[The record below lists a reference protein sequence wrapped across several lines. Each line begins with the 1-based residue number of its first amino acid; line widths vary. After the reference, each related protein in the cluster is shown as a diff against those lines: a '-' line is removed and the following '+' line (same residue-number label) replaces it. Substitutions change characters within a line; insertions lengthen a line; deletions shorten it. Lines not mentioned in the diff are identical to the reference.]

1 MALKKETTIR
11 KPRVHR
17 DCHSQKPLHIPNATT
32 SLRTILDRTGAGLP
46 VNARVAKH
54 FPLPPDGDDMN
65 DFEKGTEEYL
75 DLVDVQQLDERI
87 KAEQQKK
94 YEEQQKKREEEKQKE
109 LDNIVSQ
116 RVAEELAKSS
126 APIQQ

>member
-1 MALKKETTIR
+1 MAVKKEKTIR

-17 DCHSQKPLHIPNATT
+17 DCHSQKPLHVPNATT
-32 SLRTILDRTGAGLP
+32 SLRTILDRTGSGLP

-54 FPLPPDGDDMN
+54 VPLPPDGEDMN

-94 YEEQQKKREEEKQKE
+94 YDEQQKKREEEKQKA
-109 LDNIVSQ
+109 LDDIVKQ

-126 APIQQ
+126 TPIQQ